1 MKYKATNKTLSEEI
15 AYSLEH
21 VKINN
26 KHTNKLGLM
35 VEDMVCKAM
44 VMNGNDPAIYQ
55 DVKME
60 VIIDCFIAI
69 NRMKIEDGE
78 YFVWNSKVEEWKPIK
93 NVFNYLYTVCV
104 FGVQNKRKKENEY
117 NEFINELTQ
126 AALNFKE
133 EDYVIEN

>member
-1 MKYKATNKTLSEEI
+1 
-15 AYSLEH
+15 
-21 VKINN
+21 
-26 KHTNKLGLM
+26 M

-78 YFVWNSKVEEWKPIK
+78 YFVWNSKVEEWKPVK

>member
-21 VKINN
+21 VKIND

-78 YFVWNSKVEEWKPIK
+78 YFVWNSKVEEWKPVK

>member
-69 NRMKIEDGE
+69 NRMKIEDGD
-78 YFVWNSKVEEWKPIK
+78 YFVWNSKVEEWKPVK

>member
-21 VKINN
+21 VKIND

-69 NRMKIEDGE
+69 NRMKIEDGD
-78 YFVWNSKVEEWKPIK
+78 YFVWNSKVEEWKPVK

>member
-78 YFVWNSKVEEWKPIK
+78 YFVWNSKVEEWKPVK

>member
-21 VKINN
+21 VKIND

-44 VMNGNDPAIYQ
+44 VMNGNDPTIYQ